1 MTPAARLAAAIELL
15 EAIEDTFGRGGPAAD
30 VLVER
35 YFKQRRYA
43 GSHDRRWII
52 EQVYAV
58 LRTRGM
64 LVWRLG
70 SVGLAPM
77 ARWELLLHLV
87 GKGGLEAR
95 WFEGPYAVPEPAP
108 EERAALVRAA
118 ALDEAPDWARH
129 NVPEWLA
136 ARLGG
141 RFGARIDEEMA
152 ALGERAPTD
161 LRVNRAK
168 VNREAALEALAE
180 AGIAARP
187 TPWSPLG
194 IRLEDARNIKALDLF
209 RKGALE
215 VQDEASQIACL
226 IAGAGPG
233 EQVAEL
239 CAGAGGKTLALS
251 GMMAGRGQIFA
262 MDHDRRR
269 LDALKARAA
278 RAAVRNLQIHRLSRG
293 AEKRAHQLA
302 RFAASFDLVVIDAP
316 CSGSGTWRR
325 NPELRWRV
333 NADRLADYAIAQ
345 KALLHEGMALAK
357 AGGRLA
363 YMTCSLLGEEND
375 AVVATVLAERDDWRI
390 EDIRPHLERAG
401 LGHLPPSAAG
411 PEETLQLSP
420 ARHGCDGFFIAI
432 LRKGA

>member
-15 EAIEDTFGRGGPAAD
+15 DAIEDTFVRGGPAAD

-64 LVWRLG
+64 LVWRLRT
-70 SVGLAPM
+70 VKLPAE
-77 ARWELLLHLV
+77 ARWELLLHLAAE
-87 GKGGLEAR
+87 GALEAR

-108 EERAALVRAA
+108 GEHAALVRAA

-129 NVPEWLA
+129 NAPEWLA
-136 ARLGG
+136 ARLAS
-141 RFGARIDEEMA
+141 RFGARTDEEMA

-161 LRVNRAK
+161 LRVNRAR
-168 VNREAALEALAE
+168 VSREAALEALVE

-187 TPWSPLG
+187 TPWSPVG
-194 IRLEDARNIKALDLF
+194 IRLEEARNIKGLSLV
-209 RKGALE
+209 RNGALE
-215 VQDEASQIACL
+215 IQDEASQIACL
-226 IAGAGPG
+226 ITGAEPR

-251 GMMAGRGQIFA
+251 DMMAGRGQIFA

-302 RFAASFDLVVIDAP
+302 RLTGAFDLVVVDAP

-333 NADRLADYAIAQ
+333 DADKLADYAIAQ

-363 YMTCSLLGEEND
+363 YMTCSLLGDEND
-375 AVVATVLAERDDWRI
+375 AVVTAVLAERDDWCI

-420 ARHGCDGFFIAI
+420 ARHGCDGFFITI